1 MPNRHPGLVPGSAA
15 PQAVAMREIVPCV
28 YVLAKSCHGTL
39 YTGATS
45 NLVGRIIQHREGAVD
60 GFSKRY
66 GIKRLVYYED
76 GATMEDVIRR
86 EKQIK
91 KWPREYKY
99 NLIERLN
106 PEWND
111 LAVGLGLPLLAD

>member
-1 MPNRHPGLVPGSAA
+1 V
-15 PQAVAMREIVPCV
+15 REILPCV
-28 YVLAKSCHGTL
+28 YILAKAYHGTL

-45 NLVGRIIQHREGAVD
+45 NLIGRVIQHREATFD
-60 GFSKRY
+60 GFAKRY

-76 GATMEDVIRR
+76 AGTMEDAIWR

-91 KWPREYKY
+91 RWSREYKY

-111 LAVGLGLPLLAD
+111 LAVGLGLPPLAD